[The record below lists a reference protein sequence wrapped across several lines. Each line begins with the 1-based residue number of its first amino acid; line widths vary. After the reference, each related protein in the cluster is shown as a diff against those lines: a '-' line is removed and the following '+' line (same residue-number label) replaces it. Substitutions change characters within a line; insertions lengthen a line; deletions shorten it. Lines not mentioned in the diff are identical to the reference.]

1 MLWKRGRAYAQDLRE
16 RVFAAF
22 DAGLPVG
29 QIAAMLMVSVS
40 YVSKVLTRR
49 HDTGETEARPQRC
62 HVPGKLAGLFS
73 EIRGYVAARPDAT
86 LAEIRSW
93 LLDTHKVSASQTVVW
108 KTLAHLDLTR
118 KKRPCTP
125 PSRAAPTSPRRVLNG
140 ARPSQA

>member
-40 YVSKVLTRR
+40 YVSKALTRR

-62 HVPGKLAGLFS
+62 HVPGKLAGLLS
-73 EIRGYVAARPDAT
+73 EIRNHVAARPDAT
-86 LAEIRSW
+86 IAEIRSW
-93 LLDTHKVSASQTVVW
+93 LQTRTCRFPASGSSW
-108 KTLAHLDLTR
+108 KSFAGDSVLAHDPGRRQGMATEQFAQAV
-118 KKRPCTP
+118 PAEISVS
-125 PSRAAPTSPRRVLNG
+125 PSA
-140 ARPSQA
+140 